1 MCWVHWKD
9 VVVMCHTEL
18 SRNGYYHTMADRE
31 SVHGTLDGGL
41 VLMGVKT
48 VNNGRLFEQIVCD
61 RLVIWG

>member
-1 MCWVHWKD
+1 
-9 VVVMCHTEL
+9 MCHTEL

-31 SVHGTLDGGL
+31 LVHGTLDGGL